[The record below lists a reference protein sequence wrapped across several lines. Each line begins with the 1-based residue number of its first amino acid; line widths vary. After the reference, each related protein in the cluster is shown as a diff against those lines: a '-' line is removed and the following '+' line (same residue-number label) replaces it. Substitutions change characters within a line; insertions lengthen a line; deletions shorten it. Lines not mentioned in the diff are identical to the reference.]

1 MPFKNAS
8 YRTSATPLRRLFAA
22 LFCAVLFLGCVHAQQ
37 SVAVP
42 QLVKY
47 AGTIPGTSSG
57 TTGVIF
63 ALYKDQTG
71 GAPLW
76 QEVQSVPVDSS
87 GHYVAFLGVGS
98 RHGLPVDLFSSGE
111 ARWLGVQAQGQAEQ
125 ARVLLVSVPY
135 AMKASDAETLGGLP
149 ASAFLRADVA
159 SGVQAASYIN
169 TAAVASAASQL
180 ASTPAIVASGAS
192 AGYLPVFTDAAGD
205 IGNSLL
211 YQSNGN
217 IGVGTTSPGFPMHF
231 VSQGPSNAV
240 VAVDGYGATTGVAF
254 IGRHARG
261 TMAAPAAL
269 MANDNIFTI
278 QGRGYYSSADGTNQ
292 GFSPS
297 SRAFIKIFAA
307 ENWTDIGQGA
317 YISFATTPAG
327 TNPGSSSATEKM
339 RLTDMGYLGI
349 GTTTPA
355 SPLSVNGTIQSIT
368 GGFKFPDGSLQVAAA
383 LVPPT
388 CSTGQMLK
396 WNGSSWGCFTS
407 LAASSISL
415 GSGLLGN
422 LTNNLLTLNTD
433 TTYLQQ
439 RVSNS
444 CAAGTSIASIG
455 QGGTVSCQQ
464 AGALATTLGSGLTGS
479 IANNLLTLN
488 TDSTYLQRRVSGLCP
503 SGNAIAQVLA
513 DGTVAC
519 QTVAGGGTLN
529 LPVYW
534 TGTVLNPPAGVLNVT
549 DTTNGPASPQNGPPD
564 FSTVPSAI
572 VGTATGT
579 GITAGVRGQAAGAD
593 GVGVFAYT
601 TTSSNPTLV
610 VWNGL
615 TGADGKTVS
624 YPQAMLA
631 AMANAGGTVISAQ
644 AMASAAPICPQ
655 GANSCSQ
662 TSGVSAEVGAA
673 TGQAVAFQ
681 GNLNSP
687 SATGLQLNFGN
698 ALTTGSVL
706 NASYGNTSFFQVDG
720 GGSIRSNGGATFGG
734 QVVANGGLSVS
745 GNTYFGTLNVNNG
758 LGVNGSTVLNGTV
771 NLNNGLAVI
780 GQTSLLGSL
789 NVNNNIVAQQ
799 GFSVTNGAN
808 MFNIDAGGNTNT
820 QGSIT
825 ATGNIMTNA
834 NAIVGLGLTTNGGGG
849 VMINNG
855 ALTVTSGGANNF
867 IAGNLNVGGNLAKA
881 GGSFKIDH
889 PLDPAN
895 KYLSH
900 SFVESPDMM
909 NIYNGVVTLDKRG
922 EAWVQMPDYF
932 EALNADFRYQLTA
945 IGSPGPK
952 LYIAQKVSGNRFKI
966 AGGKHGMEV
975 SWQVTGVRHDAWAN
989 EHRIPVEEVKQGEE
1003 RGTYLHP
1010 ELFNKE
1016 QYVAEKK

>member
-513 DGTVAC
+513 DGTVSC
-519 QTVAGGGTLN
+519 QTVSGGGVLN

-534 TGTVLNPPAGVLNVT
+534 TGAATAPAAILNVT
-549 DTTNGPASPQNGPPD
+549 DTSNGPALPQNGPPD
-564 FSTVPSAI
+564 FNAVPSAI
-572 VGTATGT
+572 IGSASGT
-579 GITAGVRGQAAGAD
+579 GITAGVSGFATGSS
-593 GVGVFAYT
+593 GVGVFGYT
-601 TTSSNPTLV
+601 TTSSV
-610 VWNGL
+610 ASIVAINGL
-615 TGADGKTVS
+615 TGSTGGNGNGNWPKAIIAET
-624 YPQAMLA
+624 
-631 AMANAGGTVISAQ
+631 ANAGATVIEATSTASSA
-644 AMASAAPICPQ
+644 PTCVQ
-655 GANSCSQ
+655 GASSCSQ
-662 TSGVSAEVGAA
+662 TRIIHAQGAET
-673 TGQAVAFQ
+673 TGQVMAFQ
-681 GNLNSP
+681 GELQSP
-687 SATGLQLNFGN
+687 GAIGLQLNFGTAPTSGSMIQANVYGGAGSPNFRVDGN
-698 ALTTGSVL
+698 ANVTTSGSVS
-706 NASYGNTSFFQVDG
+706 ASSPVY
-720 GGSIRSNGGATFGG
+720 
-734 QVVANGGLSVS
+734 ANGGLYVS
-745 GNTYFGTLNVNNG
+745 GNTSLGGSATAQNGLVVNGSQISANSGIVVQGSSTFSGQATAMNGFIVNGATQLNGSVNANNG
-758 LGVNGSTVLNGTV
+758 L
-771 NLNNGLAVI
+771 
-780 GQTSLLGSL
+780 
-789 NVNNNIVAQQ
+789 
-799 GFSVTNGAN
+799 
-808 MFNIDAGGNTNT
+808 
-820 QGSIT
+820 
-825 ATGNIMTNA
+825 
-834 NAIVGLGLTTNGGGG
+834 
-849 VMINNG
+849 
-855 ALTVTSGGANNF
+855 TVT
-867 IAGNLNVGGNLAKA
+867 GNLNVSGAI
-881 GGSFKIDH
+881 FKSSGTFRIDH

-895 KYLSH
+895 RYLSH

-909 NIYNGVVTLDKRG
+909 NVYNGVVVLNKKG
-922 EAWVQMPDYF
+922 EAVVELPDYF
-932 EALNADFRYQLTA
+932 EALNQDFRYQLTS
-945 IGSPGPK
+945 IGRFMPV
-952 LYIAQKVSGNRFKI
+952 YIAQEIGNNRFTI
-966 AGGKHGMEV
+966 AGGKPGAKV
-975 SWQVTGVRHDAWAN
+975 SWQVTGIRHDAYA
-989 EHRIPVEEVKQGEE
+989 EAHRVQVEEDKGKE
-1003 RGTYLHP
+1003 RGTYIHP
-1010 ELFNKE
+1010 ELFQRQEPVLARK
-1016 QYVAEKK
+1016 